1 MLIIA
6 NISLLVVALFDLC
19 MMLRYDSLMLHQCE
33 YKNSAYWKRLNDDGE
48 FTSLK
53 RLLALAVLIGACT
66 TMARVS
72 WMVVAI
78 LAVVLIAQAVVLMRN
93 PVVKQMKSNKRR
105 TRLLIAAAVLSLVIV
120 AIVGYV
126 GSLNGELIAAQ
137 SVATTAVLVLV
148 ASPVLLTMVNWLM
161 CPIERSINKGGNQ
174 E

>member
-19 MMLRYDSLMLHQCE
+19 MMLRYDLLMLHQCE
-33 YKNSAYWKRLNDDGE
+33 YKNSVYWQRLNNDGE

-66 TMARVS
+66 TMARMS

-78 LAVVLIAQAVVLMRN
+78 LAIVLLAQAIVLMRK
-93 PVVKQMKSNKRR
+93 PRVVNQGKSNKRR
-105 TRLLIAAAVLSLVIV
+105 ARLFIAATVLALVIV

-126 GSLNGELIAAQ
+126 GSLKGELIAAQ
-137 SVATTAVLVLV
+137 SAATTALLVLV
-148 ASPVLLTMVNWLM
+148 VSPVLVVLSNWLM
-161 CPIERSINKGGNQ
+161 GPIERNANKGNN
-174 E
+174 

>member
-19 MMLRYDSLMLHQCE
+19 MMLRYDSQVLHQCE
-33 YKNSAYWKRLNDDGE
+33 YKNSAYWQRLNDASE

-66 TMARVS
+66 TMARMS

-78 LAVVLIAQAVVLMRN
+78 LAIVLLAQAIVLMRK
-93 PVVKQMKSNKRR
+93 PCVVNQDKSNKRR
-105 TRLLIAAAVLSLVIV
+105 ARLLIAATVLALVIV

-126 GSLNGELIAAQ
+126 GSLKGELIAAQ
-137 SVATTAVLVLV
+137 SAATTALLVLV
-148 ASPVLLTMVNWLM
+148 VSPVLVVLSNWLM
-161 CPIERSINKGGNQ
+161 GPIERNANKGNN
-174 E
+174 

>member
-19 MMLRYDSLMLHQCE
+19 MMLRYDSQVLHQCE
-33 YKNSAYWKRLNDDGE
+33 YKNSAYWQRLNDASE

-66 TMARVS
+66 TMARMS

-78 LAVVLIAQAVVLMRN
+78 LAIVLLAQAIVLMRK
-93 PVVKQMKSNKRR
+93 PRVVNQGKSNKRR
-105 TRLLIAAAVLSLVIV
+105 ARLFIAATVLALVIV

-126 GSLNGELIAAQ
+126 GSLKAELIAAQ
-137 SVATTAVLVLV
+137 SAATTALLVLV
-148 ASPVLLTMVNWLM
+148 VSPVLVVLSNWLM
-161 CPIERSINKGGNQ
+161 SPIERNANKGNN
-174 E
+174 

>member
-19 MMLRYDSLMLHQCE
+19 MMLRYDSQVLHQCE
-33 YKNSAYWKRLNDDGE
+33 YKNSAYWQRLNDASE

-66 TMARVS
+66 TMARMS

-78 LAVVLIAQAVVLMRN
+78 LAIVLLAQAIVLMRK
-93 PVVKQMKSNKRR
+93 PRVVKQGKSNKRR
-105 TRLLIAAAVLSLVIV
+105 ARLFIAATVLALVIV

-126 GSLNGELIAAQ
+126 GSLKGELLAAQ
-137 SVATTAVLVLV
+137 SAATTALLVLV
-148 ASPVLLTMVNWLM
+148 VSPVLVVLSNWLM
-161 CPIERSINKGGNQ
+161 GPIERNANKGNN
-174 E
+174 

>member
-19 MMLRYDSLMLHQCE
+19 MMLRYDSQVLHQCE
-33 YKNSAYWKRLNDDGE
+33 YKNSAYWQRLNNDGE

-66 TMARVS
+66 TMARMS

-78 LAVVLIAQAVVLMRN
+78 LAIVLIAQAIILMRN
-93 PVVKQMKSNKRR
+93 PLAKQMKSNKRR
-105 TRLLIAAAVLSLVIV
+105 ARLLSAATVLALVIV

-126 GSLNGELIAAQ
+126 GSLKGELIAAQ
-137 SVATTAVLVLV
+137 SASTTALLVLV
-148 ASPVLLTMVNWLM
+148 VSPVLVVLSNWLM
-161 CPIERSINKGGNQ
+161 GPIERNANKGNK
-174 E
+174 

>member
-19 MMLRYDSLMLHQCE
+19 MMLRYDSQVLHQCE
-33 YKNSAYWKRLNDDGE
+33 YKNSAYWQRLNDASE

-66 TMARVS
+66 TMARMS

-78 LAVVLIAQAVVLMRN
+78 LAIVLLAQAIVLMRK
-93 PVVKQMKSNKRR
+93 PRVVNQDKSNKRR
-105 TRLLIAAAVLSLVIV
+105 ARLFIAATVLALVIV

-126 GSLNGELIAAQ
+126 GSLKGELIAAQ
-137 SVATTAVLVLV
+137 SAATTALLVLV
-148 ASPVLLTMVNWLM
+148 VSPVLVVLSNWLM
-161 CPIERSINKGGNQ
+161 GPIERNANKGNN
-174 E
+174 

>member
-19 MMLRYDSLMLHQCE
+19 MMLRYDSQVLHQCE
-33 YKNSAYWKRLNDDGE
+33 YKNSAYWQRLNDASE

-66 TMARVS
+66 TMARMS

-78 LAVVLIAQAVVLMRN
+78 LAIVLLAQAIVLMRK
-93 PVVKQMKSNKRR
+93 PRVVNQDKSNKRR
-105 TRLLIAAAVLSLVIV
+105 ARLFIATVVLALVIV

-126 GSLNGELIAAQ
+126 GSLQSELIAAQ
-137 SVATTAVLVLV
+137 SAATTAVLVLV
-148 ASPVLLTMVNWLM
+148 ASPVLVALSNWLM
-161 CPIERSINKGGNQ
+161 CPIERNSNKGNN
-174 E
+174 

>member
-19 MMLRYDSLMLHQCE
+19 MMLRYDSQVLHQCE
-33 YKNSAYWKRLNDDGE
+33 YKNSAYWQRLNDASE

-66 TMARVS
+66 TMARMS

-78 LAVVLIAQAVVLMRN
+78 LAIVLLAQAIVLMRK
-93 PVVKQMKSNKRR
+93 PRVVNQGKSNKRR
-105 TRLLIAAAVLSLVIV
+105 ARLLSAASVLALVIV

-126 GSLNGELIAAQ
+126 GSLKGELIAAQ
-137 SVATTAVLVLV
+137 SAATTAVLVLV
-148 ASPVLLTMVNWLM
+148 ASPVLVTLSNWLM
-161 CPIERSINKGGNQ
+161 CPIERNANKGNN
-174 E
+174 